1 MRRPVLSSICHFGQ
15 AAAICLAKIR
25 RNMLGM
31 LRPYVRVRQECV
43 GLDTLHV
50 VAKIKLGLLTR
61 GHTAEYFGN
70 FCSGTGESG
79 CCCSLFVP
87 SYNFMT
93 SSCCS
98 LSCRMMTKRKTVYI
112 QHHNQIARSKISIP

>member
-61 GHTAEYFGN
+61 RHTAEYFGN
-70 FCSGTGESG
+70 FCVREQASRGVVVLY
-79 CCCSLFVP
+79 LFQV
-87 SYNFMT
+87 T
-93 SSCCS
+93 T
-98 LSCRMMTKRKTVYI
+98 L
-112 QHHNQIARSKISIP
+112 